1 MIRFDSVDKII
12 MKDIIASQRVHRR
25 SSQSLLSSAARY
37 QAPGE
42 NSLIQ
47 DQRSRP
53 MRRKKFQ
60 FFKNQP
66 AYPVFQYQPPAKETG
81 VRKTHL
87 SVLAAGFTRLALTLS
102 KKFFPLLGF
111 SLLGALVV
119 AGTISYIPDPE
130 PPEDTL
136 ARDVMAGSSGL
147 GFAGISSPVVEEWDE
162 IPLDLTETFAW
173 QDYLVRPGDSV
184 ELIARHFGLSLDA
197 VIASN
202 GLRNVR
208 RELRAGQKIRI
219 PNMDGIPYT
228 VKSGDSYAKIAKSL
242 EVPVT
247 AILDANDIQSDD
259 IRAGTVLFIPGAK
272 MDKNE
277 LRQALGELFIFPV
290 VGRQSSPFGWRID
303 PFSRTRGFHSG
314 LDIASRTGTP
324 VKASADGR
332 VSATGTNAVYGNF
345 IILTHAGDYQ
355 TMYAH
360 LSRILVQKGV
370 YVNQG
375 TVIGRVGSTGRSTGP
390 HLHFSVYKNKRAINP
405 LEVLTK

>member
-12 MKDIIASQRVHRR
+12 MKDIIASQHVHRR
-25 SSQSLLSSAARY
+25 SAQSLLPEAPQY
-37 QAPGE
+37 QVPGE
-42 NSLIQ
+42 NSFLQ
-47 DQRSRP
+47 DRRSWP
-53 MRRKKFQ
+53 VRRKKFQ
-60 FFKNQP
+60 FFKNP
-66 AYPVFQYQPPAKETG
+66 AAYPVFQYRSPAKEPG
-81 VRKTHL
+81 PRRAHF
-87 SVLAAGFTRLALTLS
+87 SAWAAAFIRWVS
-102 KKFFPLLGF
+102 KVPGKFFPLLGF
-111 SLLGALVV
+111 SLLGTLVV

-147 GFAGISSPVVEEWDE
+147 SFAGLSGPVMEEWDE

-202 GLRNVR
+202 DLRNVR

-228 VKSGDSYAKIAKSL
+228 VKAGDSYAKIANSL
-242 EVPVT
+242 EVPLT
-247 AILDANDIQSDD
+247 AILDANDIQNDN
-259 IRAGTVLFIPGAK
+259 IKAGTVLFIPGAK
-272 MDKNE
+272 MDKNA

-290 VGRQSSPFGWRID
+290 VGRLSSPFGWRID
-303 PFSRTRGFHSG
+303 PFSRTRSFHTG
-314 LDIASRTGTP
+314 LDIASPMGTP
-324 VKASADGR
+324 VKAAADGR
-332 VSATGTNAVYGNF
+332 VSAIGANAVYGNF
-345 IILTHAGDYQ
+345 IILTHTGDYQ

-360 LSRILVQKGV
+360 LSRILVQRGV

-375 TVIGRVGSTGRSTGP
+375 TVIGRVGSTGRSTGA
-390 HLHFSVYKNKRAINP
+390 HLHFSVYKGKRAINP
-405 LEVLTK
+405 LEVLNK